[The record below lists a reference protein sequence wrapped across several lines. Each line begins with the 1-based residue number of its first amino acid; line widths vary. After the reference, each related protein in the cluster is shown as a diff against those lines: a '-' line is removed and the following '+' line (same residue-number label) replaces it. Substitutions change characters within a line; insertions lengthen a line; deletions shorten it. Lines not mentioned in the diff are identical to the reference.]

1 RFLSNLLQKSD
12 YLLKNRDMHVL
23 YIDTVNEPV
32 KVRIDTVNDTIS
44 GPEKHTLIELIKQN
58 QRITAIEISQH
69 LKLSL
74 STVRRRIKNLKAQG
88 LLERIGSDKTGY
100 WKILNN

>member
-1 RFLSNLLQKSD
+1 
-12 YLLKNRDMHVL
+12 MHVL

-32 KVRIDTVNDTIS
+32 KARIDTVNDTVS
-44 GPEKHTLIELIKQN
+44 GPEKHGLIELIKQN

-69 LKLSL
+69 LKVSL
-74 STVRRRIKNLKAQG
+74 STVRRRIKTLKAQG

-100 WKILNN
+100 WKISGD

>member
-1 RFLSNLLQKSD
+1 
-12 YLLKNRDMHVL
+12 MHVL

-32 KVRIDTVNDTIS
+32 KARIDMVNDTVNDTVS
-44 GPEKHTLIELIKQN
+44 GREKHTLIELIKQN

-69 LKLSL
+69 LKVSL
-74 STVRRRIKNLKAQG
+74 STVRRRIKTLKAQG

-100 WKILNN
+100 WKISGD